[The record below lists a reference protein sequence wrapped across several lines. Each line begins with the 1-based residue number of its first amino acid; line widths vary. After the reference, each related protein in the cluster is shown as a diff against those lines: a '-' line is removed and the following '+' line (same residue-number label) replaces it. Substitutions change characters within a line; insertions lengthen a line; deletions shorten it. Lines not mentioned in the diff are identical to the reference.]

1 MLQMAKNKYSVE
13 TLRELNVSYDHEHGL
28 TQKDVDMANSYVELI
43 EQTRSEI
50 TPQIGD
56 RLIYVTEDGDYYGN
70 ALIENLHHTNKGHL
84 SICEQPSIPFVWNDN
99 GNIRLSVSGGAFHA
113 VNPKELKFLKWT
125 ETYAPFLAHH
135 FAHIVIIYNSP
146 ISVSLRKSITFMIDM
161 PSVFT

>member
-1 MLQMAKNKYSVE
+1 MAKNKYSVE

-113 VNPKELKFLKWT
+113 VNPKELKFLK
-125 ETYAPFLAHH
+125 
-135 FAHIVIIYNSP
+135 
-146 ISVSLRKSITFMIDM
+146 
-161 PSVFT
+161 

>member
-1 MLQMAKNKYSVE
+1 MAKNKYSVE

-70 ALIENLHHTNKGHL
+70 ALIENLHHT
-84 SICEQPSIPFVWNDN
+84 I
-99 GNIRLSVSGGAFHA
+99 FHSTQCRGLAQSARDLA
-113 VNPKELKFLKWT
+113 V
-125 ETYAPFLAHH
+125 
-135 FAHIVIIYNSP
+135 
-146 ISVSLRKSITFMIDM
+146 
-161 PSVFT
+161 